1 LNCKQYLNLFFFQI
15 VAAEVTD
22 PSRTGEAEVNVKLRD
37 LNDESPEFEQEVYE
51 FAVVERTA
59 VGTQLGFVQAKDKDV
74 FDIVT

>member
-1 LNCKQYLNLFFFQI
+1 M
-15 VAAEVTD
+15 
-22 PSRTGEAEVNVKLRD
+22 NVKLRD